1 MKTDTLKQ
9 YFGSVEAA
17 SDCLGISRQGIYWW
31 KGEVPRDWQIIAN
44 IVSDGEIKLPQVTK
58 TELAQMRAKTK
69 AVRAAL
75 TGRKR

>member
-17 SDCLGISRQGIYWW
+17 SDCLGITRQGIYWW
-31 KGEVPRDWQIIAN
+31 KGDVPRYWQIVAN

-69 AVRAAL
+69 AVRKAL
-75 TGRKR
+75 TGRPL

>member
-44 IVSDGEIKLPQVTK
+44 IVSDGEIKLPQDTQK
-58 TELAQMRAKTK
+58 ELARMRVKTK

-75 TGRKR
+75 TRQKR